1 MVNNRPW
8 KAVLEC
14 VIRLL
19 TRSRVG
25 VGSVWWCGNVAWG
38 LQILTFVRKWDG
50 VSGDFNT
57 TILLIL
63 AAGVY
68 RWKKKK
74 ILVSRAWQ
82 SGLSF
87 SESPGNARA
96 KRSPKFGD
104 RLGDDR
110 TVSVSPPGQEPP
122 SSWRHKGRW
131 VILLQRLQQV
141 SEFPEPGSRSFVRP
155 FVVVG
160 ILGEEV
166 KRCCFYSKGIV
177 TCGDRFGDGFLPLLL
192 FYFYFLLFRSRP
204 RCHHYEPDILFIVII
219 SGTADSEEL
228 YLYWMFT

>member
-74 ILVSRAWQ
+74 YSSRGPGRVDYRFPNRRGTRERRGVP
-82 SGLSF
+82 S
-87 SESPGNARA
+87 SEIDS
-96 KRSPKFGD
+96 
-104 RLGDDR
+104 GDDR

-160 ILGEEV
+160 IFGEEV
-166 KRCCFYSKGIV
+166 KTCCFYSKGIV

-228 YLYWMFT
+228 YLHWMFT